1 VRVADRGRL
10 ELALSNQ
17 QVRLVTRARIAGIL
31 IGLLATT
38 VAVAAG
44 QMCFKTGEHTEGDK
58 KVCIYQCRM
67 KQVKVTINANQTC
80 PSSIKN

>member
-1 VRVADRGRL
+1 M
-10 ELALSNQ
+10 
-17 QVRLVTRARIAGIL
+17 
-31 IGLLATT
+31 GLLATT

-44 QMCFKTGEHTEGDK
+44 QMCFKTGERTEGDK